1 MEAATLR
8 IDKFGIQELTIKNL
22 ASDLSLSE
30 AALYRH
36 FKSKNEILLGLL
48 TYFIL
53 EMNERLA
60 LIIEDK
66 EKQPSELLKKVF
78 VSQLNTFVQKPAIVS
93 VIFSEG
99 IFQFNKELSDKVS
112 TMMALMQNNI
122 NALIT
127 RGQNEGVYGK
137 LLGADTITTIIMGSM
152 RMVVLKWKLS
162 GNKSGGLTIGNK
174 KRLEVARALA
184 TKPKLLLLD
193 EAVAGLTS
201 TEVRQMVELIKNLRG
216 NGVTILMVE
225 HIMEAIMPIADKIV
239 VLDSGVKIAEDRPQ
253 AVVEDENVIRAYFGE
268 KFSKRLK
275 AMKDGD
281 RA

>member
-1 MEAATLR
+1 MKNKDFTERQIEIMEAATLR

-48 TYFIL
+48 TYFL
-53 EMNERLA
+53 VEMNGRLA
-60 LIIEDK
+60 VIIEDK

-99 IFQFNKELSDKVS
+99 IFQFNKDLSEQVS
-112 TMMALMQNNI
+112 AMMALMQKNI
-122 NALIT
+122 NALIL

-162 GNKSGGLTIGNK
+162 GNKS
-174 KRLEVARALA
+174 
-184 TKPKLLLLD
+184 
-193 EAVAGLTS
+193 
-201 TEVRQMVELIKNLRG
+201 NL
-216 NGVTILMVE
+216 V
-225 HIMEAIMPIADKIV
+225 
-239 VLDSGVKIAEDRPQ
+239 
-253 AVVEDENVIRAYFGE
+253 
-268 KFSKRLK
+268 
-275 AMKDGD
+275 KDGKNVLNGLLKMLEK
-281 RA
+281 

>member
-1 MEAATLR
+1 MKNKDFTERQIEIMEAATLR

-60 LIIEDK
+60 IIIEDN

-78 VSQLNTFVQKPAIVS
+78 VSQLNTFVQKPSIVS

-112 TMMALMQNNI
+112 TMMALMQKNI
-122 NALIT
+122 NALIV
-127 RGQNEGVYGK
+127 RGQKEGVYGK
-137 LLGADTITTIIMGSM
+137 LLEADTITTIIMGSM

-162 GNKSGGLTIGNK
+162 GNKSNLVNDGKNVLNGLLK
-174 KRLEVARALA
+174 MLE
-184 TKPKLLLLD
+184 K
-193 EAVAGLTS
+193 
-201 TEVRQMVELIKNLRG
+201 
-216 NGVTILMVE
+216 
-225 HIMEAIMPIADKIV
+225 
-239 VLDSGVKIAEDRPQ
+239 
-253 AVVEDENVIRAYFGE
+253 
-268 KFSKRLK
+268 
-275 AMKDGD
+275 
-281 RA
+281 

>member
-1 MEAATLR
+1 MKNKDFTERQIEIMEAATLR

-99 IFQFNKELSDKVS
+99 IFQFNKELSEKV
-112 TMMALMQNNI
+112 TAMMALMQKNI
-122 NALIT
+122 NTLII
-127 RGQNEGVYGK
+127 RGQKEGVYEK
-137 LLGADTITTIIMGSM
+137 LLGADIITTIIMGSM

-162 GNKSGGLTIGNK
+162 GNKSNLVNDGKSVLNGLLK
-174 KRLEVARALA
+174 MLE
-184 TKPKLLLLD
+184 K
-193 EAVAGLTS
+193 
-201 TEVRQMVELIKNLRG
+201 
-216 NGVTILMVE
+216 
-225 HIMEAIMPIADKIV
+225 
-239 VLDSGVKIAEDRPQ
+239 
-253 AVVEDENVIRAYFGE
+253 
-268 KFSKRLK
+268 
-275 AMKDGD
+275 
-281 RA
+281 

>member
-1 MEAATLR
+1 MKNNDFTERQIEIMEAATLR

-78 VSQLNTFVQKPAIVS
+78 VLQLNTFVQKPAIVS

-112 TMMALMQNNI
+112 TMMALMQKNI
-122 NALIT
+122 KALIT

-162 GNKSGGLTIGNK
+162 GNKSNLVNDGKNVLNGLLK
-174 KRLEVARALA
+174 MLE
-184 TKPKLLLLD
+184 K
-193 EAVAGLTS
+193 
-201 TEVRQMVELIKNLRG
+201 
-216 NGVTILMVE
+216 
-225 HIMEAIMPIADKIV
+225 
-239 VLDSGVKIAEDRPQ
+239 
-253 AVVEDENVIRAYFGE
+253 
-268 KFSKRLK
+268 
-275 AMKDGD
+275 
-281 RA
+281 

>member
-1 MEAATLR
+1 MKNKDFTERQIEIMEAATLR

-60 LIIEDK
+60 VIIENK
-66 EKQPSELLKKVF
+66 ELQPSELLKKIF

-122 NALIT
+122 NVLIT
-127 RGQNEGVYGK
+127 RGQNEGVYAK
-137 LLGADTITTIIMGSM
+137 LLGPETITTIIMGSM

-162 GNKSGGLTIGNK
+162 GNKSNLVSDGKNVLNGLLK
-174 KRLEVARALA
+174 MLE
-184 TKPKLLLLD
+184 K
-193 EAVAGLTS
+193 
-201 TEVRQMVELIKNLRG
+201 
-216 NGVTILMVE
+216 
-225 HIMEAIMPIADKIV
+225 
-239 VLDSGVKIAEDRPQ
+239 
-253 AVVEDENVIRAYFGE
+253 
-268 KFSKRLK
+268 
-275 AMKDGD
+275 
-281 RA
+281 

>member
-1 MEAATLR
+1 MKNNDFTERQIEIMEAATLR

-60 LIIEDK
+60 VIIEDK
-66 EKQPSELLKKVF
+66 EKQPSELLKKIF
-78 VSQLNTFVQKPAIVS
+78 VSQLNTFVKKPAIVS

-112 TMMALMQNNI
+112 TMMALMQKNI
-122 NALIT
+122 SALIT
-127 RGQNEGVYGK
+127 RGQNEGVYAK
-137 LLGADTITTIIMGSM
+137 LLGPDTITTIIMGSM

-162 GNKSGGLTIGNK
+162 GNKSNLVNDGKNVLNGLLKMI
-174 KRLEVARALA
+174 
-184 TKPKLLLLD
+184 
-193 EAVAGLTS
+193 
-201 TEVRQMVELIKNLRG
+201 
-216 NGVTILMVE
+216 
-225 HIMEAIMPIADKIV
+225 
-239 VLDSGVKIAEDRPQ
+239 
-253 AVVEDENVIRAYFGE
+253 E
-268 KFSKRLK
+268 K
-275 AMKDGD
+275 
-281 RA
+281 

>member
-1 MEAATLR
+1 MKNKDFTERQIEIMEAATLR

-53 EMNERLA
+53 EMTERIA
-60 LIIEDK
+60 VIIEDK

-162 GNKSGGLTIGNK
+162 GNKSNLVNDGKNVVNGLLK
-174 KRLEVARALA
+174 MLE
-184 TKPKLLLLD
+184 K
-193 EAVAGLTS
+193 
-201 TEVRQMVELIKNLRG
+201 
-216 NGVTILMVE
+216 
-225 HIMEAIMPIADKIV
+225 
-239 VLDSGVKIAEDRPQ
+239 
-253 AVVEDENVIRAYFGE
+253 
-268 KFSKRLK
+268 
-275 AMKDGD
+275 
-281 RA
+281 

>member
-1 MEAATLR
+1 MKNKDFTERQIEIMEAATLR

-60 LIIEDK
+60 VIIENK
-66 EKQPSELLKKVF
+66 ELQPSELLKKIF

-99 IFQFNKELSDKVS
+99 IFQFNKELSEKVS

-122 NALIT
+122 NVLIT
-127 RGQNEGVYGK
+127 RGQNEGVYAK
-137 LLGADTITTIIMGSM
+137 LLGPETITTIIMGSM
-152 RMVVLKWKLS
+152 RLVVLKWKLS
-162 GNKSGGLTIGNK
+162 GNKSNLVSDGKNVLNGLLK
-174 KRLEVARALA
+174 MLE
-184 TKPKLLLLD
+184 K
-193 EAVAGLTS
+193 
-201 TEVRQMVELIKNLRG
+201 
-216 NGVTILMVE
+216 
-225 HIMEAIMPIADKIV
+225 
-239 VLDSGVKIAEDRPQ
+239 
-253 AVVEDENVIRAYFGE
+253 
-268 KFSKRLK
+268 
-275 AMKDGD
+275 
-281 RA
+281 

>member
-1 MEAATLR
+1 MKNKEFTDRQIEIMEAATLR

-53 EMNERLA
+53 EMTERLA
-60 LIIEDK
+60 VIIEDK

-99 IFQFNKELSDKVS
+99 IFQFNKELSNKVS
-112 TMMALMQNNI
+112 SMMALMQNNI
-122 NALIT
+122 NALVV
-127 RGQNEGVYGK
+127 RGQNDGIYGK
-137 LLGADTITTIIMGSM
+137 LLNADTITTIIMGSM

-162 GNKSGGLTIGNK
+162 GNKSNLVNDGKNVLNGLLK
-174 KRLEVARALA
+174 MLE
-184 TKPKLLLLD
+184 K
-193 EAVAGLTS
+193 
-201 TEVRQMVELIKNLRG
+201 
-216 NGVTILMVE
+216 
-225 HIMEAIMPIADKIV
+225 
-239 VLDSGVKIAEDRPQ
+239 
-253 AVVEDENVIRAYFGE
+253 
-268 KFSKRLK
+268 
-275 AMKDGD
+275 
-281 RA
+281 

>member
-1 MEAATLR
+1 MKNKDFTERQIEIMEAATLR

-60 LIIEDK
+60 VIIENK
-66 EKQPSELLKKVF
+66 ELQPSELLKKIF

-122 NALIT
+122 HVLVT

-162 GNKSGGLTIGNK
+162 GNKSNLVNDGKNVLNGLLK
-174 KRLEVARALA
+174 MLE
-184 TKPKLLLLD
+184 K
-193 EAVAGLTS
+193 
-201 TEVRQMVELIKNLRG
+201 
-216 NGVTILMVE
+216 
-225 HIMEAIMPIADKIV
+225 
-239 VLDSGVKIAEDRPQ
+239 
-253 AVVEDENVIRAYFGE
+253 
-268 KFSKRLK
+268 
-275 AMKDGD
+275 
-281 RA
+281 

>member
-1 MEAATLR
+1 MKNKDFTERQIEIMEAATLR

-60 LIIEDK
+60 VIIEDK
-66 EKQPSELLKKVF
+66 EKQPSELLKKIF
-78 VSQLNTFVQKPAIVS
+78 VSQLNTFVKKPAIVS

-122 NALIT
+122 NALII
-127 RGQNEGVYGK
+127 RGQNEGVYAK
-137 LLGADTITTIIMGSM
+137 LLEPETITTIIMGSM

-162 GNKSGGLTIGNK
+162 GNKSNLVNDGKNVLNGLLKMI
-174 KRLEVARALA
+174 
-184 TKPKLLLLD
+184 
-193 EAVAGLTS
+193 
-201 TEVRQMVELIKNLRG
+201 
-216 NGVTILMVE
+216 
-225 HIMEAIMPIADKIV
+225 
-239 VLDSGVKIAEDRPQ
+239 
-253 AVVEDENVIRAYFGE
+253 E
-268 KFSKRLK
+268 K
-275 AMKDGD
+275 
-281 RA
+281 

>member
-1 MEAATLR
+1 MKNKDFTERQIEIMEAATLR

-53 EMNERLA
+53 EMTERIA
-60 LIIEDK
+60 VIIEDK

-99 IFQFNKELSDKVS
+99 IFQFNKELSEKVS
-112 TMMALMQNNI
+112 TMMALMQKNI
-122 NALIT
+122 NALIV

-162 GNKSGGLTIGNK
+162 GNKSNLVNDGKNVLNGLLK
-174 KRLEVARALA
+174 MLE
-184 TKPKLLLLD
+184 K
-193 EAVAGLTS
+193 
-201 TEVRQMVELIKNLRG
+201 
-216 NGVTILMVE
+216 
-225 HIMEAIMPIADKIV
+225 
-239 VLDSGVKIAEDRPQ
+239 
-253 AVVEDENVIRAYFGE
+253 
-268 KFSKRLK
+268 
-275 AMKDGD
+275 
-281 RA
+281 